1 MTNLS
6 VDIQERLKR
15 LAFERTIPFC
25 YSCYQE
31 APSGRCSKCLSD
43 DLMRLLPGDGCEY
56 GVDWVIKSLVKENLT
71 AVDMEKRFE
80 ESVRETYRET
90 TQVGWMELD
99 TVQIMKELDPI
110 SWDVAQSDWLSSE
123 ESEGQLTT
131 FDNGSTYYQT
141 QDVEEYLAR
150 EDLDRTEAS

>member
-1 MTNLS
+1 MMNLS
-6 VDIQERLKR
+6 FETQERLKS

-31 APSGRCSKCLSD
+31 APSGRCSGCLSD

-71 AVDMEKRFE
+71 PINMNERFE
-80 ESVRETYRET
+80 ESVRESYPET

-110 SWDVAQSDWLSSE
+110 GWDVAQTDWQSNE
-123 ESEGQLTT
+123 ESDGQITT
-131 FDNGSTYYQT
+131 FDNSSTYYRS
-141 QDVEEYLAR
+141 DEVEEYLDR
-150 EDLDRTEAS
+150 EDIRRAEAS